1 MEKEIMK
8 FEEIQNKD
16 DAYKYATD
24 WHLPKVPFFKMWE
37 FNYQD
42 EKKCV
47 KLAIAL
53 QSVFNN
59 AKENNQFKIIA
70 LVRIEEDFYLAETS
84 AGNFELRFRVKENNV
99 SVEKTERKIIKEKVE
114 EKEEKEE
121 KIEPQEVVVA
131 KEAQPKVEEKVQPQE
146 VKEIEKTKEIE
157 KKGFSLRLFGKEI
170 LGWN

>member
-37 FNYQD
+37 FNCQD

-114 EKEEKEE
+114 EKEEK
-121 KIEPQEVVVA
+121 IEPQEVVVA

-146 VKEIEKTKEIE
+146 IEKIEEIE

>member
-16 DAYKYATD
+16 DAYKYASD

-37 FNYQD
+37 FNCQD

-114 EKEEKEE
+114 EKEVKE
-121 KIEPQEVVVA
+121 IPQEVVVA

>member
-37 FNYQD
+37 FNCQD

-114 EKEEKEE
+114 EKEEK
-121 KIEPQEVVVA
+121 IEPQEVVVA
-131 KEAQPKVEEKVQPQE
+131 KEAQPKVEEKVRPQE
-146 VKEIEKTKEIE
+146 VKEIEKIEEIE

>member
-16 DAYKYATD
+16 DAYKYASD

-37 FNYQD
+37 FNCQD

-53 QSVFNN
+53 QSVFND

-114 EKEEKEE
+114 EKEEK
-121 KIEPQEVVVA
+121 IEPQEVVVA

>member
-37 FNYQD
+37 FNCQD

-114 EKEEKEE
+114 EKEEK
-121 KIEPQEVVVA
+121 IEPQEVVVA

-146 VKEIEKTKEIE
+146 IEKIEEIEQ
-157 KKGFSLRLFGKEI
+157 KGFSLRLFGKEI

>member
-8 FEEIQNKD
+8 FEEIQNKE
-16 DAYKYATD
+16 DAYQYATD

-37 FNYQD
+37 FNCQD

-114 EKEEKEE
+114 EKEEK
-121 KIEPQEVVVA
+121 IEPQEVVVA

>member
-8 FEEIQNKD
+8 FEDIKTKE
-16 DAYKYATD
+16 DAYQYATD
-24 WHLPKVPFFKMWE
+24 WHLPKVPFARMYE
-37 FNYQD
+37 FNCQD

-114 EKEEKEE
+114 EKEVKE
-121 KIEPQEVVVA
+121 IPQEVVVA

>member
-37 FNYQD
+37 FNCQD

-114 EKEEKEE
+114 EKEVKE
-121 KIEPQEVVVA
+121 IPQEVVVA

>member
-8 FEEIQNKD
+8 FEEIQTKE
-16 DAYKYATD
+16 DAYKYASD

-37 FNYQD
+37 FNCQD

-53 QSVFNN
+53 QSVFND

-114 EKEEKEE
+114 EKEEK
-121 KIEPQEVVVA
+121 IEPQEVVVA

>member
-16 DAYKYATD
+16 DAYKYASD
-24 WHLPKVPFFKMWE
+24 WHLPKVPFFKMWG
-37 FNYQD
+37 FNCQD

-84 AGNFELRFRVKENNV
+84 VGNFELRFRVKENNV
-99 SVEKTERKIIKEKVE
+99 SVEKTERKIIKEKV
-114 EKEEKEE
+114 EEKEE

>member
-8 FEEIQNKD
+8 FEEIQTKE
-16 DAYKYATD
+16 DAYQYAAD

-37 FNYQD
+37 FNCQD

-84 AGNFELRFRVKENNV
+84 AGNFELKFRVKENNV

-114 EKEEKEE
+114 EKEV
-121 KIEPQEVVVA
+121 PQEVVVA

>member
-8 FEEIQNKD
+8 FEEIQTKE

-37 FNYQD
+37 FNCQD

-53 QSVFNN
+53 QSVFND
-59 AKENNQFKIIA
+59 AKENNQFKIIT

-99 SVEKTERKIIKEKVE
+99 SVEKTERKIIKEKV
-114 EKEEKEE
+114 EEKEE